1 MNVVSPGS
9 FVARA
14 FPLAALL
21 SLGSLGFTSCAVI
34 QKDIQFEED
43 FTGKNTFGIST
54 GWAFVEADVDLS
66 DGTGPLANPVLGGS
80 DVGSSSTDLDPV
92 FGLGLKY
99 FRYITNNWVLGFIY
113 EYRIFDPESTRPL
126 NADVDI
132 DDFGTNH
139 FIIDGRYQFDP
150 VDRAK
155 RLRPFVGVQLGYV
168 PGIDADGTVSYEPV
182 SALGLP
188 ATQEKINL
196 NGDGFFTLGFVA
208 GASYLIRE
216 NMTFD
221 VGAFYEYALSPT
233 EDVLV
238 LDPYDV
244 PPLDQPSS
252 YNGELLESG
261 LYLTFGVSWI
271 F

>member
-1 MNVVSPGS
+1 MTAASPGS
-9 FVARA
+9 FIARA
-14 FPLAALL
+14 LPLAALL
-21 SLGSLGFTSCAVI
+21 GFSSCAMI

-43 FTGKNTFGIST
+43 FTGKNTFGVSS
-54 GWAFVEADVDLS
+54 GWAFTRADVDLS
-66 DGTGPLANPVLGGS
+66 NGTGPLADPILGGS
-80 DVGSSSTDLDPV
+80 DVGSSTTDLDPV
-92 FGLGLKY
+92 FGIGLKY
-99 FRYITNNWVLGFIY
+99 FHYLTNNWLLGFIY

-126 NADVDI
+126 SADVDI

-168 PGIDADGTVSYEPV
+168 PGIDADGTVSYAPV

-188 ATQEKINL
+188 ATSENINL
-196 NGDGFFTLGFVA
+196 DGDGFFTLGFIA

-221 VGAFYEYALSPT
+221 VGAFYEFALNPT
-233 EDVLV
+233 QDVLV
-238 LDPYDV
+238 LDPYST
-244 PPLDQPSS
+244 PPLDQPTS
-252 YNGELLESG
+252 YDGELLESG
-261 LYLTFGVSWI
+261 LYLTAGVSWI